1 MFFLPFWMYHW
12 SAFSTSLQM
21 YQCRTSGSTLEWYI
35 WRQQMSR
42 GTPQLVVAHHS
53 AKFSCCGQ
61 YFMFGP
67 PGHAFVSLLVVCLL
81 RVCKKFS
88 VLKYSVGVTCMF
100 CSWLNRPSTHAMLF
114 AKSTAGTGC
123 FTFFVSISWW
133 ELPTRRAT
141 RKALSPFFHQPR
153 RDFPAISGR
162 PWILLLVNCLMSAFG
177 KRFRNSARS
186 FPLKRRTF
194 FLACGVD
201 SHFVHVYM
209 YNGCAHD
216 RCAPSNNQ
224 SRGEPT
230 YIRLLSCSSYNSW
243 YNLKVPEGRLH
254 WLILIPTTD
263 ENLQNC
269 QESITLL
276 MFWKNNLTPC

>member
-1 MFFLPFWMYHW
+1 
-12 SAFSTSLQM
+12 
-21 YQCRTSGSTLEWYI
+21 
-35 WRQQMSR
+35 MSR
-42 GTPQLVVAHHS
+42 GTPQPVVAHHS

-88 VLKYSVGVTCMF
+88 VLKYSVGVTCHVLF
-100 CSWLNRPSTHAMLF
+100 LVEQTVNKCNAVCEINRWDRLF
-114 AKSTAGTGC
+114 HIFRQHQHFS
-123 FTFFVSISWW
+123 S
-133 ELPTRRAT
+133 PTSRAT
-141 RKALSPFFHQPR
+141 RKALLQFFHQPR

-177 KRFRNSARS
+177 KRFRNSARA
-186 FPLKRRTF
+186 FALEATDV

-224 SRGEPT
+224 NRGET
-230 YIRLLSCSSYNSW
+230 NLYQASFLLQ
-243 YNLKVPEGRLH
+243 
-254 WLILIPTTD
+254 
-263 ENLQNC
+263 LQF
-269 QESITLL
+269 LV
-276 MFWKNNLTPC
+276 

>member
-1 MFFLPFWMYHW
+1 MCLSKLSLLYIVIPNMSNSLSSGKENWWSVWPLIKAWCFFLPFWIYHW

-35 WRQQMSR
+35 WGQQMSR

-88 VLKYSVGVTCMF
+88 VLKYSVGVTCHVLF
-100 CSWLNRPSTHAMLF
+100 LVEQTVNKCNAVCEINRWDRLF
-114 AKSTAGTGC
+114 HIFRQHQHFS
-123 FTFFVSISWW
+123 S
-133 ELPTRRAT
+133 PTSRAT
-141 RKALSPFFHQPR
+141 RKALPQFFHQPR

-186 FPLKRRTF
+186 FALEATDVFFGLWRWQPL
-194 FLACGVD
+194 CPC
-201 SHFVHVYM
+201 VY
-209 YNGCAHD
+209 
-216 RCAPSNNQ
+216 
-224 SRGEPT
+224 
-230 YIRLLSCSSYNSW
+230 
-243 YNLKVPEGRLH
+243 V
-254 WLILIPTTD
+254 
-263 ENLQNC
+263 
-269 QESITLL
+269 
-276 MFWKNNLTPC
+276 

>member
-1 MFFLPFWMYHW
+1 MYHW

-141 RKALSPFFHQPR
+141 RKALSQFFHQPR

-186 FPLKRRTF
+186 IALKRRTF
-194 FLACGVD
+194 FLLVALTATLSMCICIMV
-201 SHFVHVYM
+201 VLTIV
-209 YNGCAHD
+209 A
-216 RCAPSNNQ
+216 
-224 SRGEPT
+224 
-230 YIRLLSCSSYNSW
+230 RLLITRVEENQPISGFFPAP
-243 YNLKVPEGRLH
+243 VT
-254 WLILIPTTD
+254 ILGI
-263 ENLQNC
+263 
-269 QESITLL
+269 I
-276 MFWKNNLTPC
+276 WKSLRVGCID